1 MAYAVPSGSRTI
13 MRSIHSQNVVL
24 VVRFIPSQ
32 PRIVDNH
39 FSPGFRESGTFFLVE
54 RRNL

>member
-1 MAYAVPSGSRTI
+1 MACAVPSGSRTI
-13 MRSIHSQNVVL
+13 MWSIHSQNVVL